1 MGIQL
6 ELETSFE
13 PNTLPLPAHR
23 NWDLWLARWVSR
35 LFSPPL
41 LGLIGA
47 LLLAVWLPSL
57 SGWLSVYLLLALVLP
72 VGYTIYLVR
81 VGLLS
86 DFHMQIREQR
96 IRPMTFTL
104 VCGAV
109 AWGTLTL
116 GRAPRLLMVF
126 SLASALQ
133 TAFLL
138 LVTLRWK
145 ISGHATATASLATLL
160 WMLWGGTAVYAL
172 AFIPLVAWAR
182 VRLNRHSVMQTI
194 GGSLAGMIFMAGALR
209 LLAL

>member
-1 MGIQL
+1 MSIQL

-13 PNTLPLPAHR
+13 PNTLSLPVQR

-41 LGLIGA
+41 LGLVGA

-57 SGWLSVYLLLALVLP
+57 LGWLSVYLLLALVLP
-72 VGYTIYLVR
+72 VAYTIYLVR

-104 VCGAV
+104 VCGAA
-109 AWGTLTL
+109 AWAALTL

-138 LVTLRWK
+138 LVTFRWK

-160 WMLWGGTAVYAL
+160 WALWGGAAVYAL

-194 GGSLAGMIFMAGALR
+194 GGSLAGIVFMAGALT
-209 LLAL
+209 LLAS